1 MLGTLNS
8 RLAVVFSM
16 EEDSHIDVIVTGL
29 SIIIVTGLKSTVN
42 SVGIQLLEGFVFL
55 NSILSF
61 CHIIIYKSMIQ
72 TLNYYVYK

>member
-8 RLAVVFSM
+8 RLAVVFST

-42 SVGIQLLEGFVFL
+42 SVGIQLLEGLVFL

-61 CHIIIYKSMIQ
+61 CHIIIYKSMI
-72 TLNYYVYK
+72 